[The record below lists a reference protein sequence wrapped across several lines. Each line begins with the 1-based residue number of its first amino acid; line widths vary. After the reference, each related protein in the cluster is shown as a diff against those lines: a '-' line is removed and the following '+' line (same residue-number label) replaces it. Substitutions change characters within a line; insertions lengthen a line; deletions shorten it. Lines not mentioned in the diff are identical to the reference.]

1 MISVDKVLEQ
11 NLPSLEQSPKVKGL
25 VKKGLGYL
33 LHEQEFVAFA
43 DNYPHL
49 EGLEFIEQV
58 LDELEFNARFN
69 PKQTEH
75 IPSEG
80 RLVIVANH
88 PIGSLDA
95 LALVSVLAKVR
106 RDIKVVANRML
117 MSVTPMHPLLLPVD
131 NLSGNS
137 RKKEL
142 GAIHQH
148 LKDEGALL
156 IFPAG
161 EVSRLRPTG
170 VKDCKW
176 NSGFLRMAKKA
187 NAPILPIFIKAKNSP
202 LFYGTS
208 MIYKPLASLL
218 LVKEM
223 FKQRQKSLEFEI
235 GAAIPPQSYLLEN
248 LNDKEISR
256 LVRKQLYRLPTKRP
270 LPLKTESPIAHP
282 ECRKALQ
289 EALHLCQLLG
299 QTQDGM
305 QIYLYNYQ
313 GSSPI
318 FRELGRLREIAFRA
332 VGEGSGKRRDIDK
345 YDMDY
350 HHLVLWDPEKLELVG
365 AYRLASAKEIIEK
378 HGRSGLYTDS
388 LFNYHKD
395 MQTYFNQGIELG
407 RSFVQPKYWGRKSLD
422 YLWYGIGAFINNY
435 PQYRYL
441 FGPVSLSNALPQKAK
456 EMLVYY
462 YQHYYAN
469 STTLATPKHEFKIS
483 NDAQQQYQNLFK
495 LDDKKEDF
503 SELKHILANMGAQVP
518 TLFKQYTELCE
529 AGGVSFLSFSVDP
542 DFNNCIDGLVLVDMQ
557 KLKEK
562 KAARYLH
569 SHQKENDAQTST
581 KKVKSAKSA
590 TAKPSKVKE
599 PVAQ

>member
-1 MISVDKVLEQ
+1 MISIDKVVED
-11 NLPSLEQSPKVKGL
+11 NLPSLANSPKVKGL

-33 LHEQEFVAFA
+33 LHEQEFVAFG

-49 EGLEFIEQV
+49 QGLEFIEQV
-58 LDELEFNARFN
+58 LEELDFSARFN
-69 PKQTEH
+69 SAQLDN

-95 LALVSVLAKVR
+95 LALISVLARVR
-106 RDIKVVANRML
+106 PDIKVVANRLL
-117 MSVTPMHPLLLPVD
+117 MSVTPMHSLLLPVD
-131 NLSGNS
+131 NMSGNS

-170 VKDCKW
+170 VKDCTW
-176 NSGFLRMAKKA
+176 NHGFLRIAKKA
-187 NAPILPIFIKAKNSP
+187 SAPILPILVKAKNSP

-235 GAAIPPQSYLLEN
+235 GAAIVPKSYLLDN

-256 LVRKQLYRLPTKRP
+256 LIRKQLYRLGTKKP
-270 LPLKTESPIAHP
+270 ELLKTQTPIAHA
-282 ECRKALQ
+282 ECRKALVS
-289 EALHLCQLLG
+289 ALNECERLG
-299 QTQDGM
+299 ETQDGM
-305 QIYLYNYQ
+305 HIYLYQYQ
-313 GSSPI
+313 GSSAL

-350 HHLVLWDPEKLELVG
+350 HHLLLWDPKQLELVG
-365 AYRLASAKEIIEK
+365 AYRLACADEIIAK
-378 HGRSGLYTDS
+378 QGRQGLYTDS
-388 LFNYHKD
+388 LFYYEPG
-395 MQTYFNQGIELG
+395 MEEYFQQGIELG

-422 YLWYGIGAFINNY
+422 YLWFGIGAFVSRY
-435 PQYRYL
+435 PKYRYL
-441 FGPVSLSNALPQKAK
+441 FGAVSLSNALPENAK
-456 EMLVYY
+456 ELLVYH
-462 YQHYYAN
+462 YQHYYGQKQQ
-469 STTLATPKHEFKIS
+469 LATPKHEFKHHDDS
-483 NDAQQQYQNLFK
+483 LAQAHSVFCG
-495 LDDKKEDF
+495 DDVKADF
-503 SELKHILANMGAQVP
+503 TELKHILANMGAQVP
-518 TLFKQYTELCE
+518 TLFKQYTELCQE
-529 AGGVSFLSFSVDP
+529 DGVSFLSFSVDP
-542 DFNNCIDGLVLVDMQ
+542 DFNNCIDGLVLVDMA

-562 KAARYLH
+562 KAQRYLT
-569 SHQKENDAQTST
+569 NDTLIARTKAQ
-581 KKVKSAKSA
+581 
-590 TAKPSKVKE
+590 
-599 PVAQ
+599 